1 MVLVSIDQWSIVHP
15 MTSLQLSPENSA
27 HPTQV
32 KQNGLKHGRRVPL
45 PAAGCMSVK
54 PRFTGFTAS
63 VKSDFHIVFGAD
75 FTRNQCINKDFSSY
89 T

>member
-1 MVLVSIDQWSIVHP
+1 MVLVSIDQWTIVHP
-15 MTSLQLSPENSA
+15 MTRLQLSLKNLA

-63 VKSDFHIVFGAD
+63 VKSDFHIVFW
-75 FTRNQCINKDFSSY
+75 RWIYEEPMHNKDFSSY